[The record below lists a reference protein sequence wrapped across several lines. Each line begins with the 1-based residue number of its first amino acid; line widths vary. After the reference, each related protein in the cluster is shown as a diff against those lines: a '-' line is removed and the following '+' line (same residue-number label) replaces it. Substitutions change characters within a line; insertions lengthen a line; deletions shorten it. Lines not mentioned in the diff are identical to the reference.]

1 MKNFQKSF
9 QKDIKSFIEKLNKK
23 QLDDLAFIFIDLEEE
38 AAAKEKNKKSVKHI
52 KIISDK
58 IIDMVFQKKDSK
70 N

>member
-9 QKDIKSFIEKLNKK
+9 QKDIKSFIKKLNEK

-38 AAAKEKNKKSVKHI
+38 AAKGKNKKSVKHI